1 MTVSLLIG
9 SSVSQ
14 SYVLSTYGKLTFSIQ
29 VAIGEIWASKLDGG
43 EKCQN
48 QQLTISLFPM

>member
-29 VAIGEIWASKLDGG
+29 VAIGEIWASKLDGV
-43 EKCQN
+43 EKFQN